1 MSPLAF
7 FALTVLVIVVVVT
20 ELLAAHCRRRHK
32 AELRKHAEAMQ
43 AHEEAMRE
51 HREYLGRYRDWVKC
65 RQFVNSTIGGIEP

>member
-1 MSPLAF
+1 MSPLTF

-20 ELLAAHCRRRHK
+20 ELLAGYCRRRHK

-51 HREYLGRYRDWVKC
+51 HREYLNTFKDWVKY
-65 RQFVNSTIGGIEP
+65 RRFMNSTIGGIEP